1 MERLCVRVQQQVC
14 VLRGTGEGE
23 ELQAARQVLKEARN
37 SRAVSV
43 FVHLPVKLLHNH
55 SSLILYY
62 EYFPHSSTVITPKK
76 DEHKYIYFF
85 PK

>member
-1 MERLCVRVQQQVC
+1 MRVQQQVC

-43 FVHLPVKLLHNH
+43 CAFTCQTAAQPLFFNFVL
-55 SSLILYY
+55 
-62 EYFPHSSTVITPKK
+62 
-76 DEHKYIYFF
+76 
-85 PK
+85 